1 MRISSGPIT
10 VDEYISVFP
19 AAIQERLIAVRSIIK
34 KEAPEAKE
42 KISYGMPAF
51 TMNGILIY
59 FAGFSNHTGLY
70 PFTSAILAFSEE
82 LSVYKTGKGSIR
94 FPHNKPFPI
103 RLITDI
109 IKFRVMENR
118 EKAEK
123 KSSKKVRKN

>member
-1 MRISSGPIT
+1 MRISSVPRT

-59 FAGFSNHTGLY
+59 FAGFSNHTGLN